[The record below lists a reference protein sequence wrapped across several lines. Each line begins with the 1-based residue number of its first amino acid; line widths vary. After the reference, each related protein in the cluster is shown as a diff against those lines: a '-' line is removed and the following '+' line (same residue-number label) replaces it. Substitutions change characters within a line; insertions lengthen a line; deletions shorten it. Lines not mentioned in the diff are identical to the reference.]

1 MPDVVRLKV
10 GQEANFSGP
19 GNELDSAIRVRKW
32 SRNQRTLGEELISEC
47 TLPHCLFFFFASG
60 ISWVA
65 EVITKQDLRFRQS
78 VRRQMLATDQCSP
91 YTKSCRCASCW
102 SLVWISSGTM
112 AAKLSMASLE
122 GLIKGQFRHYP
133 WYIQVMGGIKSDVK
147 SVEAGASQKHFK
159 NYCFIFSV
167 VFGGEW

>member
-1 MPDVVRLKV
+1 
-10 GQEANFSGP
+10 
-19 GNELDSAIRVRKW
+19 
-32 SRNQRTLGEELISEC
+32 
-47 TLPHCLFFFFASG
+47 
-60 ISWVA
+60 
-65 EVITKQDLRFRQS
+65 
-78 VRRQMLATDQCSP
+78 
-91 YTKSCRCASCW
+91 
-102 SLVWISSGTM
+102 M

-122 GLIKGQFRHYP
+122 GLIKGQSRHYP